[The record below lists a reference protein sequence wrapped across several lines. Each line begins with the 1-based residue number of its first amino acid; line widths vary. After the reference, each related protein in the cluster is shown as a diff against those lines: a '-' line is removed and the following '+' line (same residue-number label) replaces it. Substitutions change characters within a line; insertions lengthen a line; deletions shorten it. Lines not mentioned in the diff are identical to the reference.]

1 MKKIEMNTVM
11 NRVKTIAAIA
21 VLSFV
26 AAASSNAQSL
36 TTLFGSDN
44 NGSPGGAIYF
54 DATIGSSA
62 LSITSFDINTDST
75 ASFSNFQVW
84 LLAGMT
90 SQGNETSASWVLMAT
105 GSGTGAGVDSPTSV
119 MLSNA
124 ILLNASTLYGI
135 ALVMDPSASH
145 FYTNGDGTNQ
155 NFSNADLSLSLG
167 SATNVPFTPPVFAP
181 RVWNGTIYYSVV
193 PEPSTV
199 ALLGFGA
206 LGLVGIVRRRGRKT
220 S

>member
-1 MKKIEMNTVM
+1 MKLEWNSVL
-11 NRVKTIAAIA
+11 NRVKSIAAIA
-21 VLSFV
+21 VISLL
-26 AAASSNAQSL
+26 AAASGNAQSL
-36 TTLFGSDN
+36 TTLFGSNN
-44 NGSPGGAIYF
+44 NGSPGGAVYF
-54 DATIGSSA
+54 DATIGSNA
-62 LSITSFDINTDST
+62 LSITSFNINTDST

-84 LLAGMT
+84 LLAGMS
-90 SQGNETSASWVLMAT
+90 SQGNETSASWIQVAT
-105 GSGTGAGVDSPTSV
+105 GSGTGAGVDNPTSV
-119 MLSNA
+119 MLSSA

-155 NFSNADLSLSLG
+155 MFSNGDLTLSLG
-167 SATNVPFTPPVFAP
+167 SASNVPFTAPIFSP
-181 RVWNGTIYYSVV
+181 RVWNGTVFYSVV

-206 LGLVGIVRRRGRKT
+206 VGLVGMIRRRGRKT